1 MKQTWINFISIV
13 VAVVVSLG
21 GTYSMLISSDV
32 SNTEKIRNIEES
44 IKIIPK
50 ISTLCEIN
58 SQKIK
63 YHEDSMKVE
72 VNALKNSTSQLQKT
86 TNILTVRVAENTD
99 ANRKVFNI
107 LEKLND
113 SISGLNSTIARLDER
128 MKHVEESR

>member
-1 MKQTWINFISIV
+1 
-13 VAVVVSLG
+13 
-21 GTYSMLISSDV
+21 MLISSDV
-32 SNTEKIRNIEES
+32 SNTEKIKNIETV
-44 IKIIPK
+44 IKVLPQL
-50 ISTLCEIN
+50 STMCEIN

-72 VNALKNSTSQLQKT
+72 VSALKNSTSQLQKT

-99 ANRKVFNI
+99 ANRKVFSI

-128 MKHVEESR
+128 MKYVEEKK